1 MIVQDDEVDELDDD
15 DEDYGF
21 EGPSTVRLIY

>member
-1 MIVQDDEVDELDDD
+1 MIVQDDELDELDED
-15 DEDYGF
+15 DEDYGY

>member
-1 MIVQDDEVDELDDD
+1 MLGQEDEVDELEDD

-21 EGPSTVRLIY
+21 EGPSTVRLV

>member
-1 MIVQDDEVDELDDD
+1 MIGQEDEVDELEDD

-21 EGPSTVRLIY
+21 EGPSTVRSVF